1 MLKNISGLKD
11 AKKLSKESQKQ
22 INGGMFPIDAPYCGG
37 DGSFITVNG
46 QIVCCWVP
54 RPGWYIC

>member
-1 MLKNISGLKD
+1 MLNKISKLENTKD
-11 AKKLSKESQKQ
+11 LSKEEQKN
-22 INGGMFPIDAPYCGG
+22 INGGFLPIDGPRCGG
-37 DGSFITVNG
+37 DGSFIYVNG